1 MIKQFHLLLL
11 CLGIALLMAN
21 PIFSEEPARDKRAK
35 AKYPDLTKSEPWKKP
50 KKKGHYNLGPTGL
63 VGWMVGGDDGFQ
75 IEVSIVFPDSPASG
89 LIKQGDVIIGLN
101 GKKFKQGGS
110 LLEVLGAA
118 INEAEKDENKGKL
131 SFMIWRN
138 LNWDLRNRTI
148 DMKNIDVNDLF
159 IKMSDD
165 QDSQLHDWMSDK
177 QKKDA
182 TDKMI
187 YGEVKGVFKT
197 IELTIPILG
206 TFSESTP
213 YDCGKSEKIIERGL
227 ALIRKQCSKNNRIS
241 GRYWMQGHALLASG
255 TPEDLALVKKLVH
268 NSHWFKPDRKISE
281 WGFHYGSWHS
291 GYQLVFGSEYYMKTG
306 DKYILPALTEI
317 AIKTSGGQTYG
328 GSWSHSFSARS
339 FNFGKINGRAT
350 GYGSMNQAGGP
361 CFLGLVMARKA
372 GIKDIAVDAAIARSI
387 RFYSAFSENGAAGYG
402 MGSAVGYADSN
413 GKNGPPA
420 FAFKLL
426 GRKSDAQYFAWCQS
440 VASWWKH
447 SGHCGG
453 SWGAMWRTFGAGLGG
468 PLSVKAYHKKHRNYY
483 AVGRRYDGGWVWHDG
498 TGGPGFEG
506 NGTALNVLRY
516 IVTRQQTYLTGKDP
530 MPETQLTEERF
541 EDVVDGQAPNDAMDK
556 FVAKFSNEQ
565 LLTKF
570 RTFYPKMR
578 NIYAKELGKR
588 YKEGKAPDLISKLL
602 VLLKHKDP
610 RKRAA
615 GVITLAECG
624 EAIVRKH
631 LPAML
636 TMFDDNREFVRLNAV
651 RAIAKH
657 YSALEKKAIEPLM
670 ELLTRKQYWE
680 ILNDSNNVPR
690 AAINILFG
698 ENSIFKEK
706 TYDLGID
713 IQVTRDTLERS
724 FSLDSGRH
732 EVLIAI
738 KTWSKKQVLDMAGP
752 ITYGA
757 EYMQYNDMMEAG
769 APLIYGKIILKKHG
783 LNRELAEA
791 CVYDL
796 HALEQLP
803 RSFYLRAKG
812 KANEP
817 YVGKDLFE
825 LKGEAR
831 HTLPQ
836 LRRYL
841 TRTPNTPKP
850 NKKNPDPLR
859 LYKIIRTIENDTS
872 SGPTPSARKEVET
885 IFKSEC
891 ASLKGKDEI
900 VKYCR
905 SQLKPSRKT
914 YFRQLTAMNELVR
927 QLHSKALVDL
937 LPYVYHEQW
946 RWRNHSR
953 LLIKTL
959 SSDVN
964 AELIKQFNQSADTEI
979 KAGIMAC
986 MTLRADKQFGEV
998 ALNALKNESN
1008 KVKAEAI
1015 QCLVA
1020 STGLSHLKMIIAS
1033 MRGLKSEIVLGGYEE
1048 ALLRCKGN
1056 VQQEKLVSKALVSI
1070 IRKSR
1075 SIARASIYYV
1085 LANIGGESNLSLLKK
1100 VSRTKSENDFKN
1112 VVSAVSFSHD
1122 PKATDWILSVLKD
1135 NSATK
1140 RAHVVADI
1148 GLRRMVISEKGI
1160 GTNNEKG
1167 AINFAKE
1174 ALKTVRSPAI
1184 IRMLGSIG
1192 TPVCSELLFEYMK
1205 KGPAEVTEATAQNLL
1220 YMGRQMSVDE
1230 PLKKRKRLSE
1240 LLGEVS
1246 EMYTVS
1252 QTRSGTMNVDNRN
1265 EDYYKALK
1273 KGEEAST
1280 LMLKLFDPE
1289 KEGEGRRIDFDLDI

>member
-1 MIKQFHLLLL
+1 LIKKFFLLQL
-11 CLGIALLMAN
+11 CLVCAILMTGTV
-21 PIFSEEPARDKRAK
+21 FSDAPVRDKRLK

-101 GKKFKQGGS
+101 GKKFNQGGS

-138 LNWDLRNRTI
+138 LNWDLRNRTV

-165 QDSQLHDWMSDK
+165 QDSQLHDWMNK
-177 QKKDA
+177 EQKEESTK
-182 TDKMI
+182 KMI

-197 IELTIPILG
+197 IKLTIPVLG

-213 YDCGKSEKIIERGL
+213 YNCPKSEKIIERGL
-227 ALIRKQCSKNNRIS
+227 ALIRKQCSKKNRIS

-350 GYGSMNQAGGP
+350 GYGAMNQAGGP

-387 RFYSAFSENGAAGYG
+387 RFYSGFSENGAAGYG

-426 GRKSDAQYFAWCQS
+426 GRKTDAQYFAWCQS

-447 SGHCGG
+447 GGHCGG

-506 NGTALNVLRY
+506 NGNALNVLRY
-516 IVTRQQTYLTGKDP
+516 IVTRQKTYLTGKDP

-541 EDVVDGQAPNDAMDK
+541 EDVVDGQAPNNAMGK
-556 FVAKFSNEQ
+556 FVAQFSNEQ

-578 NIYAKELGKR
+578 EIYAKELGKR
-588 YKEGKAPDLISKLL
+588 YQEGKAPDLISKLL
-602 VLLKHKDP
+602 VLLRHKDP

-631 LPAML
+631 LATML
-636 TMFDDNREFVRLNAV
+636 TLFDDNREFVRLNAV

-690 AAINILFG
+690 TAINILFG

-706 TYDLGID
+706 TYDLGVD
-713 IQVTRDTLERS
+713 AQVTRDTLERS
-724 FSLDSGRH
+724 LSLDSGRH
-732 EVLIAI
+732 EVLKAI
-738 KTWSKKQVLDMAGP
+738 KPWSKKQVLDMAGP

-769 APLIYGKIILKKHG
+769 APLIYGKQILKQHG
-783 LNRELAEA
+783 LNRELAES

-803 RSFYLRAKG
+803 RSFYLRARG
-812 KANEP
+812 KANIP
-817 YVGKDLFE
+817 FISKPLLE
-825 LKGEAR
+825 LKGQAR

-836 LRRYL
+836 LKRFL
-841 TRTPNTPKP
+841 TRAPNTPKP
-850 NKKNPDPLR
+850 DKKFPDPIR
-859 LYKIIRTIENDTS
+859 LYRIIRDIERDS
-872 SGPTPSARKEVET
+872 SSPVPYSAHQEVQKL
-885 IFKSEC
+885 FK
-891 ASLKGKDEI
+891 AKVATLKGKDAI
-900 VKYCR
+900 ATYSR
-905 SQLKPSRKT
+905 SLLKPTRKT
-914 YFRQLTAMNELVR
+914 YFRQLAAMDELVK
-927 QLHSKALVDL
+927 QLDSEALVDL

-953 LLIKTL
+953 SLIKKMT
-959 SSDVN
+959 SKVN
-964 AELIKQFNQSADTEI
+964 AELIKQFNKSTDTET

-986 MTLRADKQFGEV
+986 MTLRTDKQFSEI
-998 ALNALKNESN
+998 ALHALKNERN
-1008 KVKAEAI
+1008 RVKAEAI
-1015 QCLVA
+1015 QTLVA
-1020 STGLSHLKMIIAS
+1020 STGLKHLKIIIES
-1033 MRGLKSEIVLGGYEE
+1033 MRGLKSEIVLGGYEQ
-1048 ALLRCKGN
+1048 ALLSCKGN
-1056 VQQEKLVSKALVSI
+1056 SQQEQLISKALISI

-1075 SIARASIYYV
+1075 STARASIYYV
-1085 LANIGGESNLSLLKK
+1085 LAMLGGKSNLAILNK
-1100 VSRTKSENDFKN
+1100 VSSTKSESDFKN
-1112 VVSAVSFSHD
+1112 VVSAVSFSRD
-1122 PKATDWILSVLKD
+1122 PLATEWIIDIIKS

-1140 RAHVVADI
+1140 RAHSATDI
-1148 GLRRMVISEKGI
+1148 GLRRMVISEKGV
-1160 GTNNEKG
+1160 GSKSEE
-1167 AINFAKE
+1167 AAFNFAKE
-1174 ALKTVRSPAI
+1174 VLKVVRSPAI
-1184 IRMLGSIG
+1184 FRMLGSID
-1192 TPVCSELLFEYMK
+1192 TPRCSELLFEYMK
-1205 KGPAEVTEATAQNLL
+1205 KGPEEITEVTAQNLL
-1220 YMGRQMSVDE
+1220 YMGRQMSPDA

-1273 KGEEAST
+1273 SSEEAST